1 MNGLKVERVHCS
13 MEDFMKENIV
23 YAPTK
28 NELKEATL
36 KVLDKANCECT
47 TKYIN
52 EQVSKVLKLSDDYLL
67 KEDESGVGTEYN
79 YRMRWIRTEL
89 REEGKIKNINRGI
102 WRKA

>member
-1 MNGLKVERVHCS
+1 
-13 MEDFMKENIV
+13 MKENIV

-52 EQVSKVLKLSDDYLL
+52 EQVSKVLKLSYYYLF
-67 KEDESGVGTEYN
+67 K
-79 YRMRWIRTEL
+79 
-89 REEGKIKNINRGI
+89 
-102 WRKA
+102 

>member
-1 MNGLKVERVHCS
+1 MNGLKVERVHYS

-52 EQVSKVLKLSDDYLL
+52 EQVSKVLKLSEKNLMIVDDW
-67 KEDESGVGTEYN
+67 GVGTEFY

-89 REEGKIKNINRGI
+89 KEEGKIKNTKRGI

>member
-36 KVLDKANCECT
+36 KVLDKANCEV
-47 TKYIN
+47 Y
-52 EQVSKVLKLSDDYLL
+52 Y
-67 KEDESGVGTEYN
+67 
-79 YRMRWIRTEL
+79 
-89 REEGKIKNINRGI
+89 KIYK
-102 WRKA
+102 

>member
-1 MNGLKVERVHCS
+1 
-13 MEDFMKENIV
+13 MKENIV

-67 KEDESGVGTEYN
+67 KEDESGVGTCLLYTSDAADE
-79 YRMRWIRTEL
+79 
-89 REEGKIKNINRGI
+89 
-102 WRKA
+102 